1 SLKEEG
7 SKASIYSKKTILDI
21 LARLSNHGLCD
32 FEMQVTAQEFI
43 VQRMDVYASDLMM
56 MQYSIRKGEKKKEF
70 QFSDMADTY
79 CVVFMKHSP
88 NIFKD
93 HTSFIHYKQE
103 ITDTGITLKSFIH
116 IVYIELDKCLEQVT
130 NNTYPKEQEEL
141 CFWLV
146 LMADINS
153 DTAKKVLKE
162 NPEMAEIYLEL
173 GTMSK
178 DREEMAEMLL
188 EKYDETV
195 RYSELN
201 QAKNEG
207 KAEGKAEDIIEI
219 LEEYGTVPESV
230 RNAIFSQPDL
240 CVLKKWLKIAAKID
254 SIEKFIKQM

>member
-1 SLKEEG
+1 
-7 SKASIYSKKTILDI
+7 
-21 LARLSNHGLCD
+21 
-32 FEMQVTAQEFI
+32 
-43 VQRMDVYASDLMM
+43 
-56 MQYSIRKGEKKKEF
+56 EF

-103 ITDTGITLKSFIH
+103 ITDTGITLKSCIH
-116 IVYIELDKCLEQVT
+116 IVYIELDKCLEQVSD
-130 NNTYPKEQEEL
+130 NTYPKEQEEL

-153 DTAKKVLKE
+153 DTAKKVLKA

-195 RYSELN
+195 RCSELN

-207 KAEGKAEDIIEI
+207 KAEGKAEALLEI
-219 LEEYGTVPESV
+219 LEEYGTVPESI
-230 RNAIFSQPDL
+230 RNAIFSQSEL
-240 CVLKKWLKIAAKID
+240 CVLKKW
-254 SIEKFIKQM
+254 IKTAVEVNSLNQDQRILI